1 MADNK
6 KKRQHPEG
14 AKMGHRIKAIKN
26 QFINSKAINN
36 IATGLK
42 KGFYTAIQTTG
53 PAGLAYGTSKLAV
66 MGVQKGKGKS
76 RKSIMP
82 GLTTKIKEI
91 VQGGDS
97 TKVANYTKW
106 LNSFGGT
113 PTNHPMSD
121 YEHSMELKAKKKKKN
136 K

>member
-1 MADNK
+1 MDK
-6 KKRQHPEG
+6 KKKINTLNDPI
-14 AKMGHRIKAIKN
+14 AKASRKIMKGIGKAGDFEK
-26 QFINSKAINN
+26 SSV
-36 IATGLK
+36 T
-42 KGFYTAIQTTG
+42 KGFKSYMGTKGIHLTNANVSGIQN
-53 PAGLAYGTSKLAV
+53 
-66 MGVQKGKGKS
+66 GKGKS

-82 GLTTKIKEI
+82 GLTRRIKEV

-121 YEHSMELKAKKKKKN
+121 YEHSMRLKEKKKN
-136 K
+136 KNKKK

>member
-1 MADNK
+1 MADK
-6 KKRQHPEG
+6 KKKIQQNIPSTVFS
-14 AKMGHRIKAIKN
+14 KN
-26 QFINSKAINN
+26 A
-36 IATGLK
+36 ATGIFGGGFGTSLK
-42 KGFYTAIQTTG
+42 KGFYKAIQATG

-66 MGVQKGKGKS
+66 MGVQNGKGKS

-82 GLTTKIKEI
+82 GLTRRIKEI